1 MNWKKIMAVG
11 LAAVSMM
18 AFVSGCGSE
27 TKSDNALPKK
37 IVVGLD
43 DSFPPMGFKDD
54 SGKLVGFDIDM
65 ATEAAKRAG
74 MEVEFKAIDWSSKEA
89 ELKSKKIDALWNG
102 LTITDERKQNIL
114 FSNPYMKDKAYI
126 VVRSDDN
133 SITGK
138 DSLAGKVVG
147 VQQASSGEKAL
158 NEDPSGKLVKDIK
171 SYGDFVSAFMDLG
184 IGRVDAVIADGVIA
198 RYLMTKEPGKYKIVE
213 GVDYGS
219 DDFGV
224 GFRKDDTVLRD
235 KINSILVDMK
245 KDGSADKIAEKWF
258 GTGADLDKADA
269 N

>member
-1 MNWKKIMAVG
+1 MNWKKMMALG

-18 AFVSGCGSE
+18 AFVAGCGSD
-27 TKSDNALPKK
+27 TKTTNELPKK

-43 DSFPPMGFKDD
+43 DTFAPMGFKDEN
-54 SGKLVGFDIDM
+54 GKLVGFDIDM

-74 MEVEFKAIDWSSKEA
+74 MDVEFKAIDWSSKEA

-102 LTITDERKQNIL
+102 LTITEERKQNIL

-126 VVRSDDN
+126 VVRNDDD
-133 SITGK
+133 SITSK

-158 NEDPSGKLVKDIK
+158 AADPSGKLVKDTK
-171 SYGDFVSAFMDLG
+171 AYADFVSAFMDLG
-184 IGRVDAVIADGVIA
+184 IGRVDAVIADGVIS

-224 GFRKDDTVLRD
+224 GFRKEDTALRD
-235 KINSILVDMK
+235 KFNSVLIDMK

-258 GTGADLDKADA
+258 GNAIDLDKADA
-269 N
+269 K